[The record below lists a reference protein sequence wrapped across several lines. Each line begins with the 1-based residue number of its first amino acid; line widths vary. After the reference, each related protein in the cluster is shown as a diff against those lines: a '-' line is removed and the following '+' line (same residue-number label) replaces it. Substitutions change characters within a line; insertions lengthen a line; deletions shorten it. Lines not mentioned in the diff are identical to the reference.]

1 MIGLF
6 SSVVSV
12 DGPALLVTFGKP
24 VNVVGRT
31 KVVVGRVGRTN
42 VVSSVVA
49 GAEEAVYC

>member
-31 KVVVGRVGRTN
+31 KVVVGSVGRTN

-49 GAEEAVYC
+49 GVDDAMHC